1 MRFIQRRTAFM
12 AGLFA
17 IVASGL
23 VVLASWGMQVSRNEL
38 DAAIDQA
45 YQIAG
50 LNRDAG
56 TALREQDAALSNYVL
71 TLSSDGL
78 QRFQQSSTAAI
89 AATQRLTA
97 AAESLPSASQPAAE
111 LASAEIDWQ
120 TSFAAPAIT
129 AAQQHDTQTLHSLFT
144 TARAGPPLGAP
155 QLAAVDQATDD
166 VYNNAA
172 ERAAALYG
180 LRAVVTG
187 LLVAVVL
194 LGIGLAYVVIR
205 RSVTKPL
212 VELARTAEAVERGEA
227 ASFDTDRRDE
237 MGILG
242 RALEHMHRSLRRENT
257 ESGLLNRFTEVTSFA
272 PDDAS
277 VAVSALNA
285 LKLLVSPDA
294 GVAHLL
300 NQSKDRAVPE
310 ATFGDFQADVL
321 PLHALEMCP
330 GIVRGSIYVTPDAA
344 EPLAVHCPVM
354 QASAGTLA
362 CVPLSHGDTVG
373 AIHLLWSRT
382 DALPID
388 SRGAVLRIAEHA
400 ALAMGNRRLLAALT
414 GMASTDPRTGLANVR
429 AFDTAVEEGLTAR
442 TGDESLAVLM
452 LDLDRFKEFNDRYG
466 HPAGDLALRTF
477 ASVLQDAVRAGDV
490 AARYGGEEF
499 AVYLKG
505 AGLES
510 AVAAAERIRSRTE
523 ATILSLAPG
532 VTDRVTVSV
541 GVAAA
546 PVHGTDRVTLLRL
559 ADAALYRAKAEGRN
573 RVISA
578 GGPDISA
585 AFGNSESRR
594 TLRDAAAA

>member
-23 VVLASWGMQVSRNEL
+23 VVAGSWGMQVSRNDL
-38 DAAIDQA
+38 DTAVNDA
-45 YQIAG
+45 YEIAG

-71 TLSSDGL
+71 TLSPDGL
-78 QRFQQSSTAAI
+78 QRFQQSSTRAI
-89 AATQRLTA
+89 AATQRLMA
-97 AAESLPSASQPAAE
+97 AADEMPSAMQPAAE
-111 LASAEIDWQ
+111 LASAEIQWQ
-120 TSFAAPAIT
+120 TAFAAPVIT
-129 AAQQHDTQTLHSLFT
+129 AAQQHDTTATRALISA
-144 TARAGPPLGAP
+144 ARAGPPLGAP
-155 QLAAVDQATDD
+155 QLAAVDDATDA
-166 VYNNAA
+166 VYDNAA
-172 ERAAALYG
+172 ARAAALYG
-180 LRAVVTG
+180 LRTIVTG

-194 LGIGLAYVVIR
+194 IGIGLAYVLIP

-212 VELARTAEAVERGEA
+212 VELARTVEAVERGDD
-227 ASFDTDRRDE
+227 ASFDTDRTDE

-242 RALEHMHRSLRRENT
+242 RALEKMHRSLRRENT

-285 LKLLVSPDA
+285 LTLLVKPDS

-310 ATFGDFQADVL
+310 ASFGNVQADVL

-330 GIVRGSIYVTPDAA
+330 GIVRGSIYVTADVA

-354 QASAGTLA
+354 PASEGTLA

-373 AIHLLWSRT
+373 AIHLQWNRT
-382 DALPID
+382 DAMPID
-388 SRGAVLRIAEHA
+388 SRGAVIRIAEHA

-429 AFDTAVEEGLTAR
+429 AFDTAVEEGLTTR
-442 TGDESLAVLM
+442 SGDESLAVLM
-452 LDLDRFKEFNDRYG
+452 LDLDRFKEFNDRHG
-466 HPAGDLALRTF
+466 HPAGDMALRTF

-499 AVYLKG
+499 AVFLKG

-523 ATILSLAPG
+523 QTVLSLAPG

-546 PVHGTDRVTLLRL
+546 PVHGTDRVTLLRM
-559 ADAALYRAKAEGRN
+559 ADAAL
-573 RVISA
+573 
-578 GGPDISA
+578 
-585 AFGNSESRR
+585 
-594 TLRDAAAA
+594 